1 MNKTGLIY
9 ISKAFYCCIKRKN
22 QTILM
27 AQPQNLRFRQ
37 FQAFFGCKGKKSNKN
52 KNKGQFF
59 RLFLIISQTK
69 KIENRTTFGFLWI
82 FGAKKGK
89 SKKIF
94 QNFQSSIPFQGRIKH
109 KIRTIFTA
117 ELKNPFLPSSLK
129 KIKKNSHQPTYFFY
143 IFLRIFFENRTTTD
157 R

>member
-27 AQPQNLRFRQ
+27 AEPQNLRFRQ
-37 FQAFFGCKGKKSNKN
+37 FRAFFGCKGKKSNKN
-52 KNKGQFF
+52 KDKGQFF
-59 RLFLIISQTK
+59 RLFLIISLTK
-69 KIENRTTFGFLWI
+69 KNENRTTFGFLWI

-94 QNFQSSIPFQGRIKH
+94 QNFQK
-109 KIRTIFTA
+109 
-117 ELKNPFLPSSLK
+117 
-129 KIKKNSHQPTYFFY
+129 FY
-143 IFLRIFFENRTTTD
+143 SPKFNTFPGT
-157 R
+157 